1 MSSFGQTLK
10 KLRENLRE
18 SRDHSAQSLGI
29 KYSTYANYEND
40 QRQPDFDTLKQIAA
54 YFNVTTD
61 YLLGQEPV
69 EGGYYTDAEAAQ
81 FANEIAQNPDLKTL
95 FDASR
100 GVSKKDMQLVVD
112 LVHRMKKEH
121 K

>member
-10 KLRENLRE
+10 KLRDNLRE
-18 SRDHSAQSLGI
+18 SREHAANSLGI

-69 EGGYYTDAEAAQ
+69 EGGYYTDTEAAQ
-81 FANEIAQNPDLKTL
+81 FANEIAQNPDLKLL
-95 FDASR
+95 FDACR
-100 GVSKKDMQLVVD
+100 GVTKKDLQLITEVIQ
-112 LVHRMKKEH
+112 RMKKEH